1 MEEEKRMVKR
11 MLIAIMEL
19 LSMLTIFGFVLVI
32 MIKKQIIVVTAETVD
47 LTPAYIMTILI
58 SLLFVFIDIII
69 NYILSRPRKR
79 SK

>member
-11 MLIAIMEL
+11 MLIAIIEL

-32 MIKKQIIVVTAETVD
+32 MIKKQIIVMTAETVD
-47 LTPAYIMTILI
+47 LTPAYIMAILI